1 VPAKNVTGPPD
12 FVGVG
17 AQRSGT
23 TWWFDLLLSHP
34 QIRPPRGRR
43 KELHFFDRFGGE
55 EMHEHH
61 IAEYHELFRRRRRQI
76 AGEWTPRYM
85 GDAWTGRLLRR
96 AAPDAKLL
104 VLLRDPVER
113 YRASLA
119 KRMGADSAR
128 DRGTVYTTE
137 AVQRA
142 RYAAQLKVLSQFFDL
157 EQVLVIQYEQVMA
170 DPIGEYARTLRF
182 LGVDDTFVP
191 RKFRLLCW
199 RGRPPRD
206 PERLLRPYG
215 LPRWARLRRTA
226 KPIAADVRLWPDI
239 EETIV
244 EDLYDDVRELPELV
258 PDFDLS
264 LWPAFAT

>member
-1 VPAKNVTGPPD
+1 MLAE
-12 FVGVG
+12 
-17 AQRSGT
+17 
-23 TWWFDLLLSHP
+23 HP
-34 QIRPPRGRR
+34 QIDAVTGKRTPLR
-43 KELHFFDRFGGE
+43 FFEPFCTR
-55 EMHEHH
+55 EMKD
-61 IAEYHELFRRRRRQI
+61 ADVARYHQLFRRASGTVI
-76 AGEWTPRYM
+76 GEWSVRYLF
-85 GDAWTGRLLRR
+85 DVWTLPLLQR
-96 AAPDAKLL
+96 AAPGAKLL